1 MCRITKGKYYKAI
14 HSNIIVKATTSSY
27 NGNLFKAI
35 LIEDKDGEYRL
46 KLNLNQECSG
56 WNPDAFKL
64 LKDYP
69 NPKTKSES
77 ALFPI
82 Y

>member
-14 HSNIIVKATTSSY
+14 DGHIIVKAITSSY
-27 NGNLFKAI
+27 DGCTFKAI
-35 LIEDKDGEYRL
+35 LIEDNHGEYGF
-46 KLNLNQECSG
+46 KFNLNQEYSG
-56 WNPDAFKL
+56 WNPYAFKL